1 MILARNLADS
11 HVGWAINAWLVSL
24 QEVVS
29 AVVVVVV
36 RVGIFI
42 AKRAVH
48 GVLVVVDGLN
58 IALIIELVVKLG
70 MGHMIGLLVVIA
82 GRLVMVSVV
91 SLGIDRAVVGLGVAS
106 GVNVVRVHRIVVV
119 RVFIGG
125 SLTMD
130 VVSCHN
136 AVFVTLIVAAV
147 MTIRVSVLSIV
158 GIVHSV
164 LVVMDG
170 LNIALIVK
178 LVV

>member
-1 MILARNLADS
+1 
-11 HVGWAINAWLVSL
+11 
-24 QEVVS
+24 
-29 AVVVVVV
+29 
-36 RVGIFI
+36 
-42 AKRAVH
+42 
-48 GVLVVVDGLN
+48 
-58 IALIIELVVKLG
+58 
-70 MGHMIGLLVVIA
+70 
-82 GRLVMVSVV
+82 
-91 SLGIDRAVVGLGVAS
+91 
-106 GVNVVRVHRIVVV
+106 
-119 RVFIGG
+119 
-125 SLTMD
+125 MD